1 LNEGI
6 VEYKHDCGYIP
17 HPLPIVVQHLT
28 QVADISHFRVAQ
40 TKFPGTVRT
49 PYQEIRIC
57 AYQTI
62 NEVYKT
68 RAAMTTVMIRPGTNP
83 RTEYEY
89 GNDIMAKQIY
99 SANNSAAVY

>member
-1 LNEGI
+1 MFL
-6 VEYKHDCGYIP
+6 
-17 HPLPIVVQHLT
+17 
-28 QVADISHFRVAQ
+28 
-40 TKFPGTVRT
+40 
-49 PYQEIRIC
+49 

-68 RAAMTTVMIRPGTNP
+68 KPATTTVMMRPGTNP

-99 SANNSAAVY
+99 SAKSSAAVCEPLLEAVTKKRNVIAYVRKKRTAHIYQICYVLPQWIKKMLSKPFAMNRSDT